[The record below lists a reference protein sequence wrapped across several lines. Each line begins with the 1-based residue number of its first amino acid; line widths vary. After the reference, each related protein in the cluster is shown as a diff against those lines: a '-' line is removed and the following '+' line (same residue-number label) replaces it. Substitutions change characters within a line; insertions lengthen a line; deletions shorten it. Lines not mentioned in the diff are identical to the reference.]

1 MVITNLNTI
10 LNSLTEFYSN
20 RTFEDSLLIEE
31 LAHAVSSP
39 SMIPIDPLDAI
50 DKSFLT
56 PTLNRLSIV
65 HSHISLLIQLCKMTQ
80 SEVRSILISVWGA
93 EIGIRV
99 LKNLNKL
106 CLTLI
111 WESSILLSLCS
122 SDTNIIDQQINKN
135 YLLKLFPIIND
146 LTTNEIT
153 RTFDIDEIMSMDTS
167 DFTKLKLSLNIQQ
180 RIKTIKPL
188 LCVSSKLGQALSELY
203 DLLVKQCSTS
213 QLRHVRRFD
222 QPSTPYV
229 PTAAAKLV
237 ASTLTE
243 VLRDGFLFQLPAN
256 VNLTED
262 QIEKFRLK
270 FFVCTIG

>member
-1 MVITNLNTI
+1 
-10 LNSLTEFYSN
+10 
-20 RTFEDSLLIEE
+20 
-31 LAHAVSSP
+31 
-39 SMIPIDPLDAI
+39 
-50 DKSFLT
+50 
-56 PTLNRLSIV
+56 
-65 HSHISLLIQLCKMTQ
+65 
-80 SEVRSILISVWGA
+80 
-93 EIGIRV
+93 
-99 LKNLNKL
+99 
-106 CLTLI
+106 
-111 WESSILLSLCS
+111 
-122 SDTNIIDQQINKN
+122 
-135 YLLKLFPIIND
+135 
-146 LTTNEIT
+146 
-153 RTFDIDEIMSMDTS
+153 MSMDTS

-237 ASTLTE
+237 TSTLTE

>member
-1 MVITNLNTI
+1 
-10 LNSLTEFYSN
+10 
-20 RTFEDSLLIEE
+20 
-31 LAHAVSSP
+31 
-39 SMIPIDPLDAI
+39 MIPIDPLDAI

-65 HSHISLLIQLCKMTQ
+65 RSHISLLIQLCKMTQ

-135 YLLKLFPIIND
+135 YLLKLFPVIND

-180 RIKTIKPL
+180 RI
-188 LCVSSKLGQALSELY
+188 
-203 DLLVKQCSTS
+203 
-213 QLRHVRRFD
+213 
-222 QPSTPYV
+222 
-229 PTAAAKLV
+229 
-237 ASTLTE
+237 
-243 VLRDGFLFQLPAN
+243 
-256 VNLTED
+256 
-262 QIEKFRLK
+262 
-270 FFVCTIG
+270 